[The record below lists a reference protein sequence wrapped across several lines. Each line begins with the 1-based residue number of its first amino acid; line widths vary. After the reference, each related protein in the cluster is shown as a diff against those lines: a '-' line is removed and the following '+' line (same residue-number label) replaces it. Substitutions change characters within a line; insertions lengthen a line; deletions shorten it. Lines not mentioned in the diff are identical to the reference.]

1 MYWVKEIF
9 IGLMKRTKV
18 HIQEEKILQIME
30 DGEEPDEEDLKS
42 PDKSLKNI
50 PENTL
55 KLLESINKYL
65 HLH

>member
-42 PDKSLKNI
+42 PDKRLKNI